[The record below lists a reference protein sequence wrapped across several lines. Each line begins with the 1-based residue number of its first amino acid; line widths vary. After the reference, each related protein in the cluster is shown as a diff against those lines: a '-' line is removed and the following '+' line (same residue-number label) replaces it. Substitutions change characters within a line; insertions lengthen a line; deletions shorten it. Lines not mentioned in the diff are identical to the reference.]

1 VRRVTV
7 ARSAAAVIFANRS
20 NARMNDRLA
29 KRKPFERAPLLLRA
43 VYRYSGQHSN
53 GKLPNSGIIA
63 EAARI
68 SPNLERRGL
77 WDRRFSVVVD
87 HLEPN
92 LSKVLVYYF
101 Y

>member
-29 KRKPFERAPLLLRA
+29 KRKPFERAPLLRRA

-68 SPNLERRGL
+68 SPNLKGAASGTGGSPSWSIIWSL
-77 WDRRFSVVVD
+77 I
-87 HLEPN
+87 
-92 LSKVLVYYF
+92 
-101 Y
+101 